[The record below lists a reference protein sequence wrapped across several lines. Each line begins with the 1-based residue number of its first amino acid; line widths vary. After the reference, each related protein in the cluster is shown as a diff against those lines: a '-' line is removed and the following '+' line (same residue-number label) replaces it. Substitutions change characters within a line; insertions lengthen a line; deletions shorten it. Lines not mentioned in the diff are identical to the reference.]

1 VLRFIAPRMKI
12 PSIDMTEAHA
22 REAFE
27 SAKKNGTA
35 ATAEKEAMRA
45 QTISIRVTNEKDLS
59 RAFARDELTTLLL
72 ETELEG
78 DTVLGGFAAGV
89 DSCGGRKGS
98 LVLTATIDQPLY
110 DEKNARISDEKNARN
125 SVKMRLCTAGI
136 EEIHACVILPLS
148 SPYL

>member
-1 VLRFIAPRMKI
+1 MLRLIAPRMKI

-27 SAKKNGTA
+27 SARKNGTA
-35 ATAEKEAMRA
+35 ATRENEAMRT
-45 QTISIRVTNEKDLS
+45 QTIIIRVTIERDLS
-59 RAFARDELTTLLL
+59 RAFARDVLPTLLL

-89 DSCGGRKGS
+89 DSCRGRKGS

-110 DEKNARISDEKNARN
+110 DKKNARI

-136 EEIHACVILPLS
+136 EEVHACLILALS